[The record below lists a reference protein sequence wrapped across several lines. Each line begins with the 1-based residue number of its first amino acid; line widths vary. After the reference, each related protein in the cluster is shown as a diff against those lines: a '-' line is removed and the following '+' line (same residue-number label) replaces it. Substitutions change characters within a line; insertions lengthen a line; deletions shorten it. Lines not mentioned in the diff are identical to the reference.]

1 MESPRAL
8 SALMSGTPADLQRA
22 AYSHRLPSISGQ
34 SAVWVGIWGDRT
46 VEGTLSECLD
56 YLGIYGS
63 ARDFHM
69 REARRTGQT
78 GGDLWRVRR
87 LQSQVAC

>member
-8 SALMSGTPADLQRA
+8 SALMSGTPVDLQRA
-22 AYSHRLPSISGQ
+22 AYSYRHQSFANQ
-34 SAVWVGIWGDRT
+34 SAVWLGSYGDRT
-46 VEGTLSECLD
+46 VEGSLSECLD

-69 REARRTGQT
+69 REAHRTGQT
-78 GGDLWRVRR
+78 GGDLWQVRS
-87 LQSQVAC
+87 LQGQVAC

>member
-8 SALMSGTPADLQRA
+8 STLMSGTAADLQKA
-22 AYSHRLPSISGQ
+22 AYSYRYQ
-34 SAVWVGIWGDRT
+34 SFTSQPIVWVGTWGDRS
-46 VEGTLSECLD
+46 VEGSLSECLD

-69 REARRTGQT
+69 REAHRTGQT
-78 GGDLWRVRR
+78 GGDLWRVQR
-87 LQSQVAC
+87 LQSRVAC